1 MTQVAFEEPC
11 SLSKPSK
18 VEQRLEMTMLIKCN
32 CYTDEKLLFLPRK
45 MSSLAYKTAESER
58 IDHRT

>member
-1 MTQVAFEEPC
+1 MTQAAFEEPC
-11 SLSKPSK
+11 RLSKPSK

-58 IDHRT
+58 IDRRT